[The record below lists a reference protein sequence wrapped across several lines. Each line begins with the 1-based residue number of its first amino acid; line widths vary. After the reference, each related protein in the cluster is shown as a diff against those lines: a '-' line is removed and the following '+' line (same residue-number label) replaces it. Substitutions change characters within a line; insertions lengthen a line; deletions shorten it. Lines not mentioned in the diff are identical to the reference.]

1 MSSRL
6 RVYPF
11 GQSIQYQAGHCERG
25 SCCGRHTHQGPP
37 THNRV
42 EHQKRTFSSIADGM
56 CERVDEI
63 ERMEGGFVVQVKRR
77 ASEDDSQK
85 ERRGG
90 RWLVSNGHSLVG
102 ERGSNMMNKTSTQHD
117 TRRTRKSVIL
127 EDGAV
132 EGSLGD
138 TSTRLMPLHT
148 ELRPFESEG
157 KGEREEKGE
166 RCKDG

>member
-1 MSSRL
+1 
-6 RVYPF
+6 
-11 GQSIQYQAGHCERG
+11 
-25 SCCGRHTHQGPP
+25 
-37 THNRV
+37 
-42 EHQKRTFSSIADGM
+42 M

-90 RWLVSNGHSLVG
+90 RWLVSNGHSL
-102 ERGSNMMNKTSTQHD
+102 
-117 TRRTRKSVIL
+117 
-127 EDGAV
+127 
-132 EGSLGD
+132 
-138 TSTRLMPLHT
+138 MPLHT